1 MALES
6 LHPLYAE
13 RLPDWEETRDL
24 YKGER
29 HVKSKGERYLPAT
42 KSMKLDGMGSTAGRP
57 NLGQEVYDAY
67 RLRAVMPDYFQ
78 EAVNHYIG
86 MLHKKPPTIE
96 LPESMES
103 LREMATMYGEPLEV
117 LLRRINE
124 EQLVTGRLGLL
135 LDLPKDPDPAA
146 PLPYIALYIAEA
158 GRNWDDGQI
167 EGGEADLNL
176 VVLDESGYRR
186 DGFDWTMVTKYRV
199 LDLFVDLPDDATADQ
214 RARAVPV
221 YRSGA
226 FEVEGG
232 GEPTYAEADMTTP
245 MIRGTTMSEIP
256 FVFVNS
262 KDITNAPDEPPMM
275 GLVRLALA
283 IYRGEADY
291 RQTLFMMGQET
302 LVIIGEQKR
311 VGSDINEVAG
321 GDDSAPLRTGAG
333 SVIEL
338 DAGAG
343 SDVKYVG
350 ISGEGLSEQGKA
362 LIEDRKRADQKSGN
376 LATDSA
382 STNESGKA
390 KQTRI
395 AAQTATLKQI
405 ALTGAAG
412 LEWLLKAAARW
423 MGADETKVK
432 VTPNLEFGEVTL
444 VPKDIVDAMTARSMG
459 APLSIESVHA
469 LQVDMGLTKMD
480 FATESAMV
488 ADERAAEAPPPGT
501 GAGGNPPPGD
511 TGQGGA
517 AA

>member
-6 LHPLYAE
+6 LHPSYAE

-29 HVKSKGERYLPAT
+29 HVKSKGEKYLPAT
-42 KSMKLDGMGSTAGRP
+42 KSMKLDGMGNTGGRP

-67 RLRAVMPDYFQ
+67 RLRAVLPDYFKD
-78 EAVNHYIG
+78 AVEHYIG

-96 LPESMES
+96 LPAAMEP
-103 LREMATMYGEPLEV
+103 LREAATMFGEPLEV

-135 LDLPKDPDPAA
+135 LDLPKNPDPAN

-167 EGGEADLNL
+167 EQGEADLNL

-186 DGFDWTMVTKYRV
+186 KTFDWVVVTKYRV
-199 LDLFVDLPDDATADQ
+199 LDLFKPGDTEDARERAD
-214 RARAVPV
+214 PV

-232 GEPTYAEADMTTP
+232 GNPEYNETEMQTP
-245 MIRGTTMSEIP
+245 MIRGRTLDEIP

-262 KDITNAPDEPPMM
+262 KDITNAPDEPPLM

-302 LVIIGEQKR
+302 LVIIGDQKK
-311 VGSDINEVAG
+311 SAQDLNEVAG
-321 GDDSAPLRTGAG
+321 ADGAPLRTGSG
-333 SVIEL
+333 SVIEMES
-338 DAGAG
+338 GQG
-343 SDVKYVG
+343 NDVKYVG
-350 ISGEGLSEQGKA
+350 ISGEGLSEQRSS
-362 LIEDRKRADQKSGN
+362 LENDRRRADAKSGS
-376 LATDSA
+376 LATESA
-382 STNESGKA
+382 STQESGKA
-390 KQTRI
+390 KQTRLG
-395 AAQTATLKQI
+395 AQTATLKQV

-412 LEWLLKAAARW
+412 LEWLLKCAARW
-423 MGADETKVK
+423 MGADESQVK
-432 VTPNLEFGEVTL
+432 VTPNLEFGEITL

-459 APLSIESVHA
+459 APLSIESVHK
-469 LQVDMGLTKMD
+469 LQADMGLTDMD
-480 FATESAMV
+480 FQTEMDKV
-488 ADERAAEAPPPGT
+488 TQERQDEVPPQGT
-501 GAGGNPPPGD
+501 GAGGNPAPEPGQP
-511 TGQGGA
+511 GGGA
-517 AA
+517 AV

>member
-6 LHPLYAE
+6 LHPSYVD

-29 HVKSKGERYLPAT
+29 HIKSKGEKYLPAT
-42 KSMKLDGMGSTAGRP
+42 KSMKLDGMGHTGGKP

-67 RLRAVMPDYFQ
+67 RIRAIMPDYFK
-78 EAVNHYIG
+78 EAVEHYIG

-96 LPESMES
+96 LPAALEP
-103 LREMATMYGEPLEV
+103 LREAATMFGEPLEV

-135 LDLPKDPDPAA
+135 LDLPRDPDPAN
-146 PLPYIALYIAEA
+146 PMPYIALYVAEA

-167 EGGEADLNL
+167 EQGEADLNL
-176 VVLDESGYRR
+176 VVLDESGFRR
-186 DGFDWTMVTKYRV
+186 KAFDWVMVTKYRV
-199 LDLFVDLPDDATADQ
+199 LDLLNGPEPEEGRP
-214 RARAVPV
+214 RAEPV

-232 GEPTYAEADMTTP
+232 GNPEYNELDMTTP
-245 MIRGTTMSEIP
+245 MIRGSTLSEIP

-262 KDITNAPDEPPMM
+262 KDITNDPDEPPMM

-302 LVIIGEQKR
+302 LVIIGEQKK
-311 VGSDINEVAG
+311 SAADLNEVAG
-321 GDDSAPLRTGAG
+321 ADGAPLRTGAG

-338 DAGAG
+338 EAGTG

-350 ISGEGLSEQGKA
+350 ISGEGLSEQREA
-362 LIEDRKRADQKSGN
+362 LVNDRARADAKSGN
-376 LATDSA
+376 LATESA
-382 STNESGKA
+382 STQESGKA

-423 MGADETKVK
+423 MGADETQVK

-459 APLSIESVHA
+459 APLSLESVHA
-469 LQVDMGLTKMD
+469 LQVDMGLTKKD
-480 FATESAMV
+480 FKTEQ
-488 ADERAAEAPPPGT
+488 ADVEEERAAEVPPPGT
-501 GAGGNPPPGD
+501 GAGGNPTGTQEPP
-511 TGQGGA
+511 A
-517 AA
+517 A

>member
-6 LHPLYAE
+6 VHPSYADRLH
-13 RLPDWEETRDL
+13 DWEEMRDL

-29 HVKSKGERYLPAT
+29 HVKAKGEKYLPAT
-42 KSMKLDGMGSTAGRP
+42 KSMKLDGMGTTGGRP

-67 RLRAVMPDYFQ
+67 RIRAVMPDYVRD
-78 EAVNHYIG
+78 AVESYIG

-96 LPESMES
+96 LPAALEP
-103 LREMATMYGEPLEV
+103 LREAATMYGEPLDV

-135 LDLPKDPDPAA
+135 LDLPPDPDPAD
-146 PLPYIALYIAEA
+146 PKPDIALYIAEA

-167 EGGEADLNL
+167 DNGKADLNL

-186 DGFDWTMVTKYRV
+186 DGFDWVVITKYRV
-199 LDLFVDLPDDATADQ
+199 LDLFTPGDTEEQ
-214 RARAVPV
+214 RSKAKPV

-232 GEPTYAEADMTTP
+232 GTPTYVESDMELP
-245 MIRGTTMSEIP
+245 MIRGVTMEEIP
-256 FVFVNS
+256 FVFINS
-262 KDITNAPDEPPMM
+262 KDITNAPDEPPLM
-275 GLVRLALA
+275 GLARLALA

-291 RQTLFMMGQET
+291 RQNLFQQGQDT
-302 LVIIGEQKR
+302 LVITGDYKR
-311 VGSDINEVAG
+311 VSSDPNDINATASDE
-321 GDDSAPLRTGAG
+321 PLRTGAG
-333 SVIEL
+333 SMIHL
-338 DAGAG
+338 
-343 SDVKYVG
+343 
-350 ISGEGLSEQGKA
+350 EQGGTA
-362 LIEDRKRADQKSGN
+362 EYIGIDSQGLAEQRESLENDRKRADAKSGS
-376 LATDSA
+376 LAAESA
-382 STNESGKA
+382 STQESGKA

-423 MGADETKVK
+423 MGADENQVK

-459 APLSIESVHA
+459 APLSLESIHQ
-469 LQVDMGLTKMD
+469 LQADVGLTQFDYQTEKD
-480 FATESAMV
+480 KVDAERATET
-488 ADERAAEAPPPGT
+488 PPPGT
-501 GAGGNPPPGD
+501 GAGGNPSAGPAPQPAPP
-511 TGQGGA
+511 A
-517 AA
+517 A

>member
-6 LHPLYAE
+6 LHPLYAD

-29 HVKSKGERYLPAT
+29 HVKSKGEKYLPAT
-42 KSMKLDGMGSTAGRP
+42 KSMKLDGMGNTGGRP
-57 NLGQEVYDAY
+57 NLGQEVYDSY
-67 RLRAVMPDYFQ
+67 RTRAVLPDYFKD
-78 EAVNHYIG
+78 AVEHYIG

-96 LPESMES
+96 LPAAMEP

-135 LDLPKDPDPAA
+135 LDLPKDPDPAN
-146 PLPYIALYIAEA
+146 PMPYIALYIAEA

-167 EGGEADLNL
+167 EQGEADLNL
-176 VVLDESGYRR
+176 VVLDESGFRR
-186 DGFDWTMVTKYRV
+186 NGFDWDMVTKYRV
-199 LDLFVDLPDDATADQ
+199 LDLFYAGDTEEQ
-214 RARAVPV
+214 RSRAEPV

-226 FEVEGG
+226 FEKEGG
-232 GEPTYAEADMTTP
+232 GTPEYDESAMTTP
-245 MIRGTTMSEIP
+245 MIRGSTLNEIP

-302 LVIIGEQKR
+302 LVIIGEQKKAS
-311 VGSDINEVAG
+311 SDLNEVAG
-321 GDDSAPLRTGAG
+321 ADGAPLRTGAG

-338 DAGAG
+338 EAGQG

-350 ISGEGLSEQGKA
+350 ISGEGLSEQRSS
-362 LIEDRKRADQKSGN
+362 LENDRKRADAKSGS
-376 LATDSA
+376 LATESA
-382 STNESGKA
+382 STQESGKA
-390 KQTRI
+390 KQTRLG
-395 AAQTATLKQI
+395 AQTATLKQV

-423 MGADETKVK
+423 MGADENQVK

-469 LQVDMGLTKMD
+469 LQVDMGLTKLD
-480 FATESAMV
+480 FATEMAQV
-488 ADERAAEAPPPGT
+488 TDERAAEAPPPGT
-501 GAGGNPPPGD
+501 GAGGNPVDQPGQ
-511 TGQGGA
+511 QGGA